1 MDHQG
6 RSLRVGAALILC
18 ALLLRLTGTGFFR
31 PVAEFL
37 AKPDMA
43 AFLIYLETGRKVR
56 FSPSSDPVESFSYE
70 SRVPDFARTVQVSPP
85 PAAPTELPEPVTMV
99 PVFAASDGEEVAF
112 KNSSGLRYDAATLI
126 TQPLQWD
133 LTAEEP
139 AVLILHTHAT
149 ESYTQ
154 EGEEYEE
161 TSAFRT
167 LDEDYNMVSVGEHLR
182 SLLEEGGIGAEH
194 DRTLHD
200 YPSYNGSYSNA
211 RKALNRHLKEN
222 PELLLVLDLHR
233 DASGDNKNQMRTLAE
248 VDGAEAAQIMF
259 VVGTGSSGVQ
269 NPHWK
274 ENLSLALKLQVQM
287 ERIAPGICRN
297 VNLRPQRFNQD
308 LRAGTLLVE
317 VGAAGNTHAE
327 ALRAV
332 EVLAQAILDLAQ
344 GAETEEE

>member
-6 RSLRVGAALILC
+6 RSLRLGAAVILC
-18 ALLLRLTGTGFFR
+18 ALLLRLGSSGFFQ
-31 PVAEFL
+31 PVADFFS
-37 AKPDMA
+37 KPDMA

-56 FSPSSDPVESFSYE
+56 FSPSTEPVEVFARE
-70 SRVPDFARTVQVSPP
+70 SPVPDFAKVPVTEPPTEP
-85 PAAPTELPEPVTMV
+85 PAEVL
-99 PVFAASDGEEVAF
+99 PVFAPEDAESLKF
-112 KNSSGLRYDAATLI
+112 KNSSGLKFDASGLMTES
-126 TQPLQWD
+126 LQWD
-133 LTAEEP
+133 LRTEEP

-149 ESYTQ
+149 ESYTK
-154 EGEEYEE
+154 EGEDYEE

-167 LDEDYNMVSVGEHLR
+167 LDEDYNMISVGEHLR
-182 SLLEEGGIGAEH
+182 SLLEEGGVGVIH
-194 DRTLHD
+194 DRDLHD

-211 RKALNRHLKEN
+211 RKALNRYRKEY

-233 DASGDNKNQMRTLAE
+233 DASGDDKNQMRTLAE

-259 VVGTGSSGVQ
+259 VIGTGSSGIQ

-274 ENLSLALKLQVQM
+274 ENLALALKLQVQM

-297 VNLRPQRFNQD
+297 VNLRAQRFNQD
-308 LRAGTLLVE
+308 LQAGTLLVE
-317 VGAAGNTHAE
+317 VGAAGNTHTE